1 MFYRRSFIMICE
13 DNKCLALGLV
23 FKAKNTD
30 QNSALRHTKHHNRT
44 HRTHRTA
51 IQKLESKQKEHR
63 HYE

>member
-1 MFYRRSFIMICE
+1 MICE
-13 DNKCLALGLV
+13 DNKCLALGQV

-44 HRTHRTA
+44 HRTA